1 MAPAGP
7 LVVGRKG
14 NADVAVVEDRIML
27 AVSLLDLVQGLRDQ
41 ESAHAVS
48 GHEGEAGLEEIQTT
62 ERRELVEHRS
72 EEHTSELQ
80 SLMRSTSAVFCLQK
94 NYTFVLHIICH

>member
-1 MAPAGP
+1 MPGIVAHRALLVGNAERIGNAPAGP

-62 ERRELVEHRS
+62 ERRELVEH
-72 EEHTSELQ
+72 HQELDRK
-80 SLMRSTSAVFCLQK
+80 SV
-94 NYTFVLHIICH
+94 V